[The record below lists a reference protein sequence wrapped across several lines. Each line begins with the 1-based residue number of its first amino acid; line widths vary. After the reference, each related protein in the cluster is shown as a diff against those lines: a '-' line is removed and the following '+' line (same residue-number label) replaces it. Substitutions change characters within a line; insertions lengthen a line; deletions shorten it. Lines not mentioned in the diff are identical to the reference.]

1 MSESSVNILVVDDR
15 PDKLLSLEAVLED
28 LRQNVI
34 CAHSGRDALREVL
47 KREFAV
53 ILLDVNM
60 PGMDGFETASLI
72 RQRKES
78 ADTPI
83 IFLTAMGDDM
93 HVARSYS
100 IGAVDYILTPVV
112 PQILRSKV
120 AVFVDL
126 YRKTQQVRLQAERLR
141 QRAAQLHQLSTASIA
156 INSAPSVEE
165 VVRIAAQTIRQIID
179 AHQAVAIHTPPR
191 YPNQPIHF
199 ADYSPRF
206 ATWRGKAPLIRDP
219 AIAALVGAAGKPV
232 RMVHSELE
240 SQVPHNGAPHD
251 APPLHGLLATPLTAR
266 DGRRLGAILLSDKA
280 AGDFTDDDQAL
291 LTQLAQMASV
301 AIENR
306 IFAAEREDNR
316 LKEEFLST
324 LSHELRTPLNAM
336 SGWIQLLRREP
347 INGEI
352 GHGLEV
358 IERNVHAQT
367 RLIEDLLDVSRIS
380 NGKLRINSKPVLLRG
395 VLLSAVD
402 SIRPVTAERRI
413 NLVCDIEEADS
424 TVTGDADRLQQV
436 VCNLLNNS
444 VKFTPA
450 GGTITVQMRLTPG
463 GVAVTVRDT
472 GQGIDRDFLPHIFE
486 RFRQADS
493 SITRGHGG
501 LGIGLTIVRH
511 LVELHGGSVIAE
523 SAGKGHGS
531 IFTVNLPE
539 APAHHARPAE
549 PVQEISE
556 QLPSLRGLS
565 VLVVDDRP
573 DAREIISE
581 ILRRQH
587 AEVVTA
593 ESAPQALHSIASAIP
608 HLLVTDLGMPDQDG
622 YALLRQLRELPP
634 DQGGNLPVIALTAY
648 ASAEDRH
655 RVLEAGFQAH
665 LSKPVDPQELVQA
678 VHAFAVRAELAPAN

>member
-15 PDKLLSLEAVLED
+15 SDKLLAMEAVLED

-34 CAHSGRDALREVL
+34 CAYSGRDALREVL

-60 PGMDGFETASLI
+60 PGMDGFETASMI
-72 RQRKES
+72 RQRRES

-100 IGAVDYILTPVV
+100 LGAVDYILTPVV

-126 YRKTQQVRLQAERLR
+126 FRKTQQVRLQAERLR

-179 AHQAVAIHTPPR
+179 AHQAVAIHTSPR
-191 YPNQPIHF
+191 YASQAIQF

-206 ATWRGKAPLIRDP
+206 ASWRGKPPLMRDP
-219 AIAALVGAAGKPV
+219 AVLAIVGAAGKPV
-232 RMVHSELE
+232 RMIHSELE
-240 SQVPHNGAPHD
+240 TQVPHNGTPHD
-251 APPLHGLLATPLTAR
+251 APPLHGLLATPLLAR
-266 DGRRLGAILLSDKA
+266 DGRRLGAILLSDKV
-280 AGDFTDDDQAL
+280 GGEFTDDDQAL

-347 INGEI
+347 VNGEI
-352 GHGLEV
+352 GHGLEI
-358 IERNVHAQT
+358 IERNVQTQT

-380 NGKLRINSKPVLLRG
+380 NGKLRINSRPVLLRG
-395 VLLSAVD
+395 ILNSAID
-402 SIRPVTAERRI
+402 SLRPVMAERKI
-413 NLVCDIEEADS
+413 NLVCDLEEIDP
-424 TVTGDADRLQQV
+424 TVIGDADRLQQV
-436 VCNLLNNS
+436 FSNLLNNAI
-444 VKFTPA
+444 KFTPA
-450 GGTITVQMRLTPG
+450 GGTITVRLRRTPT
-463 GVAVTVRDT
+463 ALTVTVHDT
-472 GQGIDRDFLPHIFE
+472 GQGMDRDFLPHIFE

-511 LVELHGGSVIAE
+511 LVELHGGLVVAE
-523 SAGKGHGS
+523 SPGKGHGS
-531 IFTVNLPE
+531 TFTVKLPE
-539 APAHHARPAE
+539 APPQQRPVEAVPE
-549 PVQEISE
+549 LPAD
-556 QLPSLRGLS
+556 LPSLRGLS

-573 DAREIISE
+573 DGREIVSE

-587 AEVVTA
+587 AAVTVA
-593 ESAPQALHSIASAIP
+593 DSAPKALESLAASRP
-608 HLLVTDLGMPDQDG
+608 HLVVTDLGMPEQDG
-622 YALLRQLRELPP
+622 YALLRELRDLPS
-634 DQGGNLPVIALTAY
+634 DQGGKLPVIALTAY

-665 LSKPVDPQELVQA
+665 LAKPVDPHELVHA
-678 VHAFAVRAELAPAN
+678 VYTFASRPELAPVQ